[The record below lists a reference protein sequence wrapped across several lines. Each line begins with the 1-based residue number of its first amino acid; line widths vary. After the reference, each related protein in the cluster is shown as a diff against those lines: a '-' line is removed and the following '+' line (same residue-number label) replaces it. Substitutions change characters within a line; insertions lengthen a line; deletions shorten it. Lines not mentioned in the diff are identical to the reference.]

1 VRRGQRTHS
10 GYHGLGQGACYNPRQ
25 PPWSA
30 AAEGRRARDALA
42 QMDKI
47 LEGDLARFEVPD
59 LLTFL
64 HLGRR
69 TGVLVLERS
78 GQETKFFLRE
88 GSPVYAN
95 STQQSLRLGTLLV
108 RMGKVTPDQLSRVT
122 DRLGDGH
129 RIGQVLLAE
138 RILGEDDLASLLKV
152 QVSEVIFDT
161 FEWREGTFTFYD
173 RVPPPVTAVTLEM
186 DLQNL
191 IMEGVRRI
199 DERGRLAEFFP
210 DLSMIVESVANIER
224 VKAGV
229 TLTPEEW
236 QVYFL
241 VDGRRTLA
249 EICELAGNPD
259 ELATLQVLRHLTVA
273 KFVALRAAPLEEA
286 PPPPGGAAGSE
297 APGTQRR
304 GARRPVPEPAPPPGP
319 VQVDFS
325 TGPAP
330 RKLDDDTKEIVSP
343 DAVQYLDAS
352 NKITVSRLVLVKDRK
367 ETSFPLI
374 RDTYTLGRHRNNDI
388 MISDPKVS
396 SFHARI
402 DRSQDGFSIVDL
414 KSRNGS
420 YVNGRRI
427 ETARLKT
434 GDEIRLGTARLH
446 YKIDF
451 TSSPS

>member
-1 VRRGQRTHS
+1 
-10 GYHGLGQGACYNPRQ
+10 
-25 PPWSA
+25 
-30 AAEGRRARDALA
+30 
-42 QMDKI
+42 
-47 LEGDLARFEVPD
+47 
-59 LLTFL
+59 
-64 HLGRR
+64 
-69 TGVLVLERS
+69 
-78 GQETKFFLRE
+78 
-88 GSPVYAN
+88 
-95 STQQSLRLGTLLV
+95 
-108 RMGKVTPDQLSRVT
+108 
-122 DRLGDGH
+122 
-129 RIGQVLLAE
+129 
-138 RILGEDDLASLLKV
+138 
-152 QVSEVIFDT
+152 
-161 FEWREGTFTFYD
+161 
-173 RVPPPVTAVTLEM
+173 
-186 DLQNL
+186 
-191 IMEGVRRI
+191 
-199 DERGRLAEFFP
+199 
-210 DLSMIVESVANIER
+210 
-224 VKAGV
+224 
-229 TLTPEEW
+229 
-236 QVYFL
+236 

-286 PPPPGGAAGSE
+286 PPPPGGAVGSD
-297 APGTQRR
+297 APGTQRL

-325 TGPAP
+325 TGLAP

-388 MISDPKVS
+388 VISDPKVS

-451 TSSPS
+451 TSSSS